1 MKHIIAAALM
11 FGVGFSL
18 AAGNGRESWRD
29 LTVSSVNRLPAHAS
43 ASPLP
48 APVGAYKL
56 FLIIEGLR

>member
-1 MKHIIAAALM
+1 M

-29 LTVSSVNRLPAHAS
+29 LTVSSVNRLPARAS